1 MANKKDLTTEELK
14 KLYEDAL
21 EKSNTLGEMLRQ
33 KEKEEKEIREAKL
46 ALEKES
52 RKEEVDD
59 AFNNYKTLL
68 SAYIKDYGSF
78 TVTNPNDDFFKSL
91 FDQSWPWWL

>member
-33 KEKEEKEIREAKL
+33 KEKEEKEIREAKCFSYFYL
-46 ALEKES
+46 IIKCKSNFSCTDSATIMSIYNIISVVRNSETMFIYL
-52 RKEEVDD
+52 
-59 AFNNYKTLL
+59 FPFL
-68 SAYIKDYGSF
+68 SELIIPF
-78 TVTNPNDDFFKSL
+78 
-91 FDQSWPWWL
+91 

>member
-21 EKSNTLGEMLRQ
+21 EKSNTLGEMLKQ
-33 KEKEEKEIREAKL
+33 KEKEEKEAREAQL
-46 ALEKES
+46 ALEKEA

-59 AFNNYKTLL
+59 AFNNYKKLL

-78 TVTNPNDDFFKSL
+78 TVTNHNDDFFKSL